1 MSLERACAVPV
12 GICDRGGLARHSHPR
27 VLSARRTLLIV
38 AVLFAIGEALDSI
51 DVGLVGV
58 VFAVL
63 FALGALLMRRGS
75 RFGVPLVGVLVVVEV
90 AAWPTFTRDT
100 ATDWITQVPFLL
112 IGLVGLA
119 ALAIMIVHWLR
130 TKRTG
135 RPIEL

>member
-12 GICDRGGLARHSHPR
+12 GICDRGGPDRDSHPR

-63 FALGALLMRRGS
+63 FALGALLMRRGGRS
-75 RFGVPLVGVLVVVEV
+75 GVILVGALVFVEV
-90 AAWPTFTRDT
+90 AAWPTFKRHTT
-100 ATDWITQVPFLL
+100 TDWI
-112 IGLVGLA
+112 
-119 ALAIMIVHWLR
+119 
-130 TKRTG
+130 
-135 RPIEL
+135 

>member
-1 MSLERACAVPV
+1 
-12 GICDRGGLARHSHPR
+12 
-27 VLSARRTLLIV
+27 LLV

-63 FALGALLMRRGS
+63 FAVGGLLMRRGS
-75 RFGVPLVGVLVVVEV
+75 RFGVVLVGVLVVVEV

-100 ATDWITQVPFLL
+100 ATDWIIQVPFLL

-119 ALAIMIVHWLR
+119 ALGIMIVHGLR
-130 TKRTG
+130 TKRAG
-135 RPIEL
+135 RPPEL

>member
-1 MSLERACAVPV
+1 L
-12 GICDRGGLARHSHPR
+12 
-27 VLSARRTLLIV
+27 V
-38 AVLFAIGEALDSI
+38 AAT
-51 DVGLVGV
+51 
-58 VFAVL
+58 
-63 FALGALLMRRGS
+63 
-75 RFGVPLVGVLVVVEV
+75 LVGVLVVVEV

-100 ATDWITQVPFLL
+100 ATDWIIQVPFLL